1 MVTKENFA
9 DQGEG
14 ENPML
19 VSTRVGAQNLLPYK
33 PIYVGS
39 GLGQNLPCVDIR
51 LAQNLPCVEFR
62 PAPNLP
68 PQARTYPCVD
78 FGLAQNLPPL

>member
-1 MVTKENFA
+1 MHICTITLKAIRICNGDPTVRP
-9 DQGEG
+9 GPG
-14 ENPML
+14 
-19 VSTRVGAQNLLPYK
+19 VGAQNLLPYI

-39 GLGQNLPCVDIR
+39 GLGQNLPCVYIR

-68 PQARTYPCVD
+68 PQARPYPCVD
-78 FGLAQNLPPL
+78 FGLS

>member
-1 MVTKENFA
+1 MCA
-9 DQGEG
+9 GSRQGSLRTG
-14 ENPML
+14 
-19 VSTRVGAQNLLPYK
+19 VGAQDLLPYK

-62 PAPNLP
+62 PAQNLP
-68 PQARTYPCVD
+68 PQARPYPCVD
-78 FGLAQNLPPL
+78 FGLA